1 MNKIKS
7 QNKSFGILFFIIFLI
22 ISVWPLLS
30 NSSVRYWSLFIS
42 IIFLLLTIFNS
53 SSLTLAN
60 KLWMMLGY
68 SLGSIIS
75 PIVMGIIFFLVVTPI
90 SLLMRLFGKDTMN
103 LKMKNQKTY
112 WIDKKDP
119 KKNMRN
125 QF

>member
-53 SSLTLAN
+53 SSLTPAN

>member
-1 MNKIKS
+1 
-7 QNKSFGILFFIIFLI
+7 
-22 ISVWPLLS
+22 
-30 NSSVRYWSLFIS
+30 
-42 IIFLLLTIFNS
+42 
-53 SSLTLAN
+53 
-60 KLWMMLGY
+60 MLGY

>member
-1 MNKIKS
+1 MNKLKS

-22 ISVWPLLS
+22 ISIWPLLS
-30 NSSVRYWSLFIS
+30 NSDIRYWSLLIS

-53 SSLTLAN
+53 SSLTPIN
-60 KLWMMLGY
+60 KLWMMLGH

-75 PIVMGIIFFLVVTPI
+75 PIVMGVIFFLVVTPI
-90 SLLMRLFGKDTMN
+90 SLIMRLLGKDTMN

-119 KKNMRN
+119 KKNMKN

>member
-1 MNKIKS
+1 MNNFKS
-7 QNKSFGILFFIIFLI
+7 QNKSFGILFFIIFFI

-30 NSSVRYWSLFIS
+30 NDNVRYWSLLIS
-42 IIFLLLTIFNS
+42 IIFLLLTIFSS

-60 KLWMMLGY
+60 KLWMILGH
-68 SLGSIIS
+68 SLGNIIS
-75 PIVMGIIFFLVVTPI
+75 PIIMGAIFFLVVTPI
-90 SLLMRLFGKDTMN
+90 SITMRLFGKDTMN

-112 WIDKKDP
+112 WIDKKDK